1 MASCQKSDAW
11 RLVCQRHVWH
21 SWWLWFLVGFN
32 FVFMFNFEL
41 EAQAKYKWS
50 FLTLLRQWVLEIL
63 DELQQMQVRKNS
75 FIYNIA
81 SWPFMKPLQKSA
93 TCHID
98 LGPFLRRCVW
108 TAGHHSVRQVESW
121 SPLGKCLGT
130 LSWTAGRTGWTFR
143 HGKDWGVETTTDYN
157 WVFPK
162 IVVPPNHPF
171 W

>member
-50 FLTLLRQWVLEIL
+50 VLDSAKAVGVGDFEWAAANAS
-63 DELQQMQVRKNS
+63 EKE
-75 FIYNIA
+75 FIYLQHCILALHETIA
-81 SWPFMKPLQKSA
+81 KKCYMSYRPWSFWW
-93 TCHID
+93 
-98 LGPFLRRCVW
+98 RCVW

-121 SPLGKCLGT
+121 SPLGKCLDT
-130 LSWTAGRTGWTFR
+130 LSWTAGRAGELSDMKTIEVGKPRGWL
-143 HGKDWGVETTTDYN
+143 
-157 WVFPK
+157 
-162 IVVPPNHPF
+162 
-171 W
+171 